1 MDRACITHRRVETNM
16 HDVVG
21 YPEGKEGLE
30 KLSVKVKLP
39 YIKEYD
45 ITV

>member
-1 MDRACITHRRVETNM
+1 MDRACITHRRVETYM

-39 YIKEYD
+39 YIEEYD